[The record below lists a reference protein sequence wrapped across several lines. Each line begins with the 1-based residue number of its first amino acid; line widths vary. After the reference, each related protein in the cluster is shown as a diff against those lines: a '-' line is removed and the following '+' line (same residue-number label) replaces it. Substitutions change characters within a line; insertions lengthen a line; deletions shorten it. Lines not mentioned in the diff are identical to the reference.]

1 MRRDWFPVSVA
12 AAALAAGSIP
22 LASASTPVW
31 LRGARSKTHIEIR
44 ERGSMTTFRGTF
56 VLELNY
62 LNVFDRGTTQLGP
75 VAGHT
80 PNNVSGQE
88 QRPIHGTDMFTGK
101 KGTLSIKWRSVE
113 IEIDRTSPIE
123 VTIQYGTWQVTSG
136 TGAYK
141 NWKGGGRFAAV
152 LAKQFQGVWDGYV
165 AR

>member
-1 MRRDWFPVSVA
+1 
-12 AAALAAGSIP
+12 
-22 LASASTPVW
+22 
-31 LRGARSKTHIEIR
+31 
-44 ERGSMTTFRGTF
+44 
-56 VLELNY
+56 LNF

-80 PNNVSGQE
+80 PDYVDGQE

-101 KGTLSIKWRSVE
+101 KGTLDIKWRSVE

-152 LAKQFQGVWDGYV
+152 LAKQFQGVWDGFV
-165 AR
+165 TR